1 MRAILTR
8 VAARLQCTLI
18 DYAESIAEPTDHGY
32 LRGYQLE
39 LRTAAG
45 LPERRLVF
53 VEPGLMTA
61 LAPDVLAIPVDGT
74 NDIVAVWLYP
84 SDPALPALRT
94 VTDVPSA
101 SIVLANLG
109 IPSVPTAVDVVS
121 YRPGRRAVVRVD
133 SPTHSQGCRAGEGGV
148 DL

>member
-1 MRAILTR
+1 VRAILTR

-84 SDPALPALRT
+84 SEPSQMCHRRQSFSPT
-94 VTDVPSA
+94 SA
-101 SIVLANLG
+101 SHRCPP
-109 IPSVPTAVDVVS
+109 PSTWSPTA
-121 YRPGRRAVVRVD
+121 RVAE
-133 SPTHSQGCRAGEGGV
+133 Q
-148 DL
+148 